1 MGELHLKNNQKID
14 NKYSAVK
21 MSRLLLGKN
30 NRAGQI
36 QLSRQSQST
45 RDTWVAPSRV
55 SNSLRVLRDAC
66 ISPFFFLF
74 LLLAVGTVRCSRG
87 DYASSCSYVWDYTM
101 STSGGLCVITFAK
114 CPQISSLHIHEA

>member
-1 MGELHLKNNQKID
+1 MGELHLINRQKFD

-36 QLSRQSQST
+36 QLSRQTQST

-55 SNSLRVLRDAC
+55 SNSLRVLRDA
-66 ISPFFFLF
+66 
-74 LLLAVGTVRCSRG
+74 
-87 DYASSCSYVWDYTM
+87 
-101 STSGGLCVITFAK
+101 
-114 CPQISSLHIHEA
+114 